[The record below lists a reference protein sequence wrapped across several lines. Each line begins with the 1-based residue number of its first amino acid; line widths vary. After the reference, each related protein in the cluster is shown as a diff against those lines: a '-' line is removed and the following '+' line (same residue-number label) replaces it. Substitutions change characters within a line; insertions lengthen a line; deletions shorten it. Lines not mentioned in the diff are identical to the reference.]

1 MLDKKKLID
10 AFKKCGLKK
19 NDHVYI
25 TTSLF
30 SLGSPKASNKKSYY
44 SFFYYT
50 LREVIGKKA
59 TVIIDAFST
68 NVVRFGKIHNGK
80 KNECTTGGF
89 AKYLIKLKDT
99 CISDHPAHA
108 IAANGKYAKF
118 LCKNNSLNN
127 YGFDSGL
134 FKILKINSKILRIG
148 IDFTISSIAHVAES
162 IIGVPYF
169 YLKLVKIRIKKK
181 KKIIKKIYTMFVRHL
196 DLKTIYDNEKI
207 KKNILRKG
215 YLKKAKINKGYI
227 YCVETQKYFN
237 FVKQGLKKDPH
248 FLLKKIPNYVYGKIP
263 FDGLSKNRDK
273 YKN

>member
-1 MLDKKKLID
+1 MWV
-10 AFKKCGLKK
+10 KK

-30 SLGSPKASNKKSYY
+30 SLGSPKISNKKNYY
-44 SFFYYT
+44 SFFYHT

-59 TVIIDAFST
+59 TVIVDAFST
-68 NVVRFGKIHNGK
+68 NVVRFGKIHNG

-118 LCKNNSLNN
+118 LCKNTSLNN
-127 YGFDSGL
+127 YGVDPGL
-134 FKILKINSKILRIG
+134 FNILKINSKILRIG

-169 YLKLVKIRIKKK
+169 YLKLVKIRVRRKK
-181 KKIIKKIYTMFVRHL
+181 
-196 DLKTIYDNEKI
+196 
-207 KKNILRKG
+207 
-215 YLKKAKINKGYI
+215 
-227 YCVETQKYFN
+227 
-237 FVKQGLKKDPH
+237 
-248 FLLKKIPNYVYGKIP
+248 LLKKLIQC
-263 FDGLSKNRDK
+263 L
-273 YKN
+273 